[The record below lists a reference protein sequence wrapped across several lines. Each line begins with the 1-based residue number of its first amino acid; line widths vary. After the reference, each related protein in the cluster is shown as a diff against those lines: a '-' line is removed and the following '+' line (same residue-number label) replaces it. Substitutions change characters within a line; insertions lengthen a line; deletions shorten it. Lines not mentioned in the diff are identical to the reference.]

1 MKSRSVRARAFDEE
15 HENHERWLVSYADF
29 ITLLFAFFV
38 VMYAISSL
46 NEGKYKVLAESLDKA
61 FKEPSQKTLDPI
73 QIGETPKT
81 VNPLD
86 ALVNAAKPVT
96 EPVSEEGQE
105 QIKLQKISE
114 QIEEVLAPYVDD
126 DLVAVT
132 RNEFWVAVEMKSG
145 MLFASGSAKLSKA
158 ADPVLSKLAEIVR
171 EMPDNPIY
179 IEGHT
184 DNVPIQTR
192 EFPSNWEL
200 SAARAASVVRKLVET
215 GVAPKRL
222 AAVGYGENHPVA
234 DNNSE
239 EGRYRNRRV
248 VMVLQ
253 AKNLARYQVLSKERK
268 NLTQAVA
275 AP

>member
-1 MKSRSVRARAFDEE
+1 MKTGRLRSFDEE

-38 VMYAISSL
+38 VMYAISSV
-46 NEGKYKVLAESLDKA
+46 NEGKYRVLAESLDQA
-61 FKEPSQKTLDPI
+61 FKEPAQKTLDPI
-73 QIGETPKT
+73 QIGEPPKT

-86 ALVNAAKPVT
+86 ALVPSGKPVT
-96 EPVSEEGQE
+96 EPISEEGRE
-105 QIKLQKISE
+105 QIKLQRTSE
-114 QIEEVLAPYVDD
+114 QIEEVLAPYIDD

-145 MLFASGSAKLSKA
+145 MLFSSGSAKLSKA
-158 ADPVLSKLAEIVR
+158 ADPVLGKLAEIVR

-184 DNVPIQTR
+184 DNVPIRTK

-200 SAARAASVVRKLVET
+200 SAARAASVVRKLIEA
-215 GVAPKRL
+215 GVAPQRL

-234 DNNSE
+234 DNKSE

-268 NLTQAVA
+268 KLTQSVA
-275 AP
+275 KP